1 MKRQNRGIRRALP
14 VLLLTVLCMLLGG
27 CMLKSP
33 ETLYALPKQSESY
46 YNLQEAVDAVV
57 SGSVRYCAPVNGEN
71 RQPVQMKDLN
81 GDGKN
86 EAIVFAQTDTEKPLR
101 IFVFEQT
108 KEKYELAATIEGSG
122 NSFDSVQYAQV
133 DGTPGVEIVVGRSIS
148 DQVLKSVSVYTF
160 QQGSTI
166 ELLSANYSNFRIID
180 LDNDGRQDLFL
191 VRFDADLQTG
201 TAELYRYSDGMMV
214 RDPELMLS
222 GSAGAVRRMTTGM
235 MDENVPAV
243 FVASV
248 LDDNQVVTDVFA
260 IRDGVMQNVASA
272 HAAASS
278 MSVRN
283 YYAYATDIDGDGLI
297 ELPDVQSLPDWKD
310 AEDDTAFRVI
320 QWYNLTLD
328 GEQKEKR
335 LTYHDYSNGFY
346 VELDEA
352 WAGRVTISVDETV
365 RGGIGYQFNCWSGS
379 GLLQE
384 EIFTLYLFSGSD
396 SLELAEADGRI
407 LLADKNDV
415 SYAASLGEGEWARQ
429 LTEESLRGRF
439 HFIQDNWNSGEM

>member
-46 YNLQEAVDAVV
+46 YNLQEAMDAVV

-71 RQPVQMKDLN
+71 RQPVQLKDLN

-201 TAELYRYSDGMMV
+201 TAELYRYSDG
-214 RDPELMLS
+214 RQRRC
-222 GSAGAVRRMTTGM
+222 SA
-235 MDENVPAV
+235 P
-243 FVASV
+243 
-248 LDDNQVVTDVFA
+248 DDD
-260 IRDGVMQNVASA
+260 RHDG
-272 HAAASS
+272 
-278 MSVRN
+278 
-283 YYAYATDIDGDGLI
+283 
-297 ELPDVQSLPDWKD
+297 
-310 AEDDTAFRVI
+310 
-320 QWYNLTLD
+320 
-328 GEQKEKR
+328 
-335 LTYHDYSNGFY
+335 
-346 VELDEA
+346 
-352 WAGRVTISVDETV
+352 
-365 RGGIGYQFNCWSGS
+365 
-379 GLLQE
+379 
-384 EIFTLYLFSGSD
+384 
-396 SLELAEADGRI
+396 
-407 LLADKNDV
+407 
-415 SYAASLGEGEWARQ
+415 
-429 LTEESLRGRF
+429 
-439 HFIQDNWNSGEM
+439 